1 MFMPCICSLNHC
13 LYVYM
18 CSKHYGI
25 FKRRD
30 KESVGEQVCTCQ
42 LTVPKVKIAFVLF
55 YWIVYCLMLFP
66 AISLRA
72 GRDNTFNYH
81 LRSYVDCMAGGSRK
95 FHDCYE
101 QKSDLE
107 AETNPMAEVFLLTL
121 SAFLNFASLPFVIQ
135 FQTIKNTVNSL
146 QARR

>member
-1 MFMPCICSLNHC
+1 
-13 LYVYM
+13 M
-18 CSKHYGI
+18 CSQHYGI

-30 KESVGEQVCTCQ
+30 EESVGEQVCTCQ
-42 LTVPKVKIAFVLF
+42 LTVPKVKIAVVLF

-95 FHDCYE
+95 FHDCHE